1 LHLAISKIDAP
12 LKISS
17 MLGVISGVL
26 LPSSIAYTAL
36 TLNQRPVDYSSP
48 FRVSSFLLPGM
59 TYALFVIVGAVILLF
74 ARMNEDRRGVLG
86 FLVFTASV
94 FAIIGAFGILS
105 FPGP

>member
-1 LHLAISKIDAP
+1 
-12 LKISS
+12 

-26 LPSSIAYTAL
+26 LLSSIAYTAL
-36 TLNQRPVDYSSP
+36 TLNQRPIDYSSP
-48 FRVSSFLLPGM
+48 FRVSSFLLPGL
-59 TYALFVIVGAVILLF
+59 TIFVIVGAVILLF

>member
-1 LHLAISKIDAP
+1 
-12 LKISS
+12 
-17 MLGVISGVL
+17 
-26 LPSSIAYTAL
+26 
-36 TLNQRPVDYSSP
+36 
-48 FRVSSFLLPGM
+48 M